1 MLLLLACQPPSS
13 AQGPLTLYAASS
25 LIDVFTELNQA
36 FLQHH
41 PDQPVA
47 LQTAGSQTLRTQ
59 IEHGAKADLFASAN
73 RRHTQVLEGLGLLEK
88 PRLFARNSLVLISS
102 KKAPVGWAD
111 LPKVERLGLGLAQV
125 PIGAYS
131 DALLASAH
139 QHFGA
144 DYEASVRRRVRS
156 REASVRLLRSRVE
169 LGGLDAAIVYAS
181 DALNRHALIAYAPP
195 KSMQQRSE
203 LWVGQLSRSSR
214 SQAAG
219 QWLAFL
225 SSDTGSQILR
235 KHGLDLP

>member
-1 MLLLLACQPPSS
+1 MSLLLACQPSP
-13 AQGPLTLYAASS
+13 QGEAPLTLYAASS

-36 FLQHH
+36 FSQQH
-41 PDQPVA
+41 PEQRVA
-47 LQTAGSQTLRTQ
+47 LQTAGSQILRMQ
-59 IEHGAKADLFASAN
+59 IEHGAQADLFASAN
-73 RRHTQVLEGLGLLEK
+73 RRHTQVLERLGLLEE
-88 PRLFARNSLVLISS
+88 PRLFAVNSLVLISS
-102 KKAPVGWAD
+102 KTAQVAWRD
-111 LPKVERLGLGLAQV
+111 LPKVERLGLGLSQV

-131 DALLASAH
+131 DALLASSS

-181 DALNRHALIAYAPP
+181 DALNRPALTAYAPP

-203 LWVGQLSRSSR
+203 LWVGRLSRSAR
-214 SQAAG
+214 PQAAA

-225 SSDTGSQILR
+225 DSDAGSKILR
-235 KHGLDLP
+235 KHGLELP